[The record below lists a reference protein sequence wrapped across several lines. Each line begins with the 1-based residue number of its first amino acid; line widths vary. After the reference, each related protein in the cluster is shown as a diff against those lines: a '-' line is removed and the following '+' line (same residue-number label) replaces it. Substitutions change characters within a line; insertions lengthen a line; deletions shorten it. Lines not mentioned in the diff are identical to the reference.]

1 MTTIDK
7 LIMLHMAVNNNKMD
21 ELKEFYTE
29 KLSFK
34 VTGDFAYDKAL
45 AAKAG
50 VPVGSRWISV
60 QLPGSGTSITLT
72 NLFENMKP
80 GGMKLYLS
88 TPDIEAVYN
97 ELTAKGVKPTT
108 EITRAGWGTFFSF
121 SDPDGN
127 QWLVVES
134 KN

>member
-1 MTTIDK
+1 MATIDK
-7 LIMLHMAVNNNKMD
+7 LMMLHMAVHNNKMD
-21 ELKEFYTE
+21 ELKEFYME

-34 VTGDFAYDKAL
+34 VTADFAYNEVL

-50 VPVGSRWISV
+50 VPGGSRWISV
-60 QLPGSGTSITLT
+60 QFPGSGTSITLT

-88 TPDIEAVYN
+88 TPDIEAAYN

-108 EITRAGWGTFFSF
+108 VITHAGWGTFFSF

-127 QWLVVES
+127 QWFVVES